1 MSHLF
6 NPQRQVPCPEHS
18 NYSTVICLNS
28 NIGNKAVA
36 EKLFSNSQ
44 GGEAKSSVTEFQA
57 TDL

>member
-6 NPQRQVPCPEHS
+6 NPQSQVPCPEHS
-18 NYSTVICLNS
+18 SYSTDIHLNS
-28 NIGNKAVA
+28 NIGNKAIV

-44 GGEAKSSVTEFQA
+44 GREAKSSVTEFQA